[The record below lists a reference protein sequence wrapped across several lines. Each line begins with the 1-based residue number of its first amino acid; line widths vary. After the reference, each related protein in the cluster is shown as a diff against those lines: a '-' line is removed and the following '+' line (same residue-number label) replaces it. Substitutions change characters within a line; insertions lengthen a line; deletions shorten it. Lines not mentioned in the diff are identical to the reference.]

1 MKKTVVYGLIAA
13 VLLLAAVMLLQ
24 NSYEAQL
31 QIFTNTIGMKF
42 VRVHAGSFFM
52 GSCVPADDNFKASPC
67 PAGIKVDPYAS
78 FSEGPQH
85 QVRISKP
92 FYMGMYE
99 VTVGQF
105 KQFIADAGRD
115 ALLSEEFLHANS
127 HGNRAA
133 VSKVSWRDAQDF
145 VQWLNQLEP
154 GHHYR
159 LPSEAEWEYAARAG
173 SDSMYPWGDDEK
185 QIDAYAWYWNNA
197 THVDE
202 SFTHNIGEKK
212 PNVWG
217 LYDMQGNVWEWNQDC
232 WHDDYQNAPANGGA
246 WLTGKCAYR
255 VIRGGSWDDRSD
267 YMRPAARNWIPVGF
281 HRLGLFGFRV
291 VRD

>member
-1 MKKTVVYGLIAA
+1 
-13 VLLLAAVMLLQ
+13 MLLQ
-24 NSYEAQL
+24 HSYKAQP

-67 PAGIKVDPYAS
+67 PSGIKVDPYAS

-105 KQFIADAGRD
+105 KQFVADTGRD
-115 ALLSEEFLHANS
+115 DLLSDEFVRANS

-145 VQWLNQLEP
+145 VQWLNQKEP

-173 SDSMYPWGDDEK
+173 SDSMYPWGDDENL
-185 QIDAYAWYWNNA
+185 IDAYAWYWKNA

-202 SFTHNIGEKK
+202 LFTHHVGEKK
-212 PNVWG
+212 PNAWG

-232 WHDDYQNAPANGGA
+232 WHDDYQNALANGEA
-246 WLTGKCAYR
+246 WLTGKCTYR
-255 VIRGGSWDDRSD
+255 VIRGGSWDDNFD
-267 YMRPAARNWIPVGF
+267 YMRPAARNWIPIGF
-281 HRLGLFGFRV
+281 HRLVLFGFRV
-291 VRD
+291 VLD